1 MKATKLKI
9 FGLSSVLALTSTP
22 AFALPRMGVLS
33 LTGEQADGQGDRTSR
48 FLRAANSSRATVTD
62 AEKQRLITL
71 LLYLGL
77 TTNKPPIESTQDHIL
92 IEKIGQQ
99 VKASQTVKLSDL
111 SELYHLRMKEKHY
124 VGALSCLSFITY
136 IRTLN
141 SADHGVS
148 TIDSGEIAK
157 TKLLAGHELLE
168 MAKAETK
175 TFDVNALPHLKLAK
189 SLLQASGDVKLISH
203 IDKDIASLQESGQRP
218 RGYSGFLMVADL
230 VESTIQY
237 SPAYFAKNI
246 KEGDRI
252 ISVDGVSTSGLSSE
266 RMRRLLDGTESSTA
280 KIVLER
286 NGHRITTTFKR
297 GTPLPDKLPDDLSA
311 REYLQLAS
319 QLREVCRFEEGRLA
333 LQKAQALDGD
343 GEIASLAKK
352 MLTARFPKQEPSKQ
366 AVKLYS
372 AGYWL
377 NQDNRPEAERILK
390 QCIAAW
396 PEFELPYRQLAMVYR
411 NSGRLSESQNMLEK
425 LLKLNPDYA
434 RAWCDLSQLK
444 QEKTDYSGAVAD
456 AKHAMELDPDDAIIA
471 KWWQQL
477 TSEKPKKQ

>member
-1 MKATKLKI
+1 MKAIKLKI
-9 FGLSSVLALTSTP
+9 YSLSSVLALTIAP
-22 AFALPRMGVLS
+22 AFAIPKSGVLS
-33 LTGEQADGQGDRTSR
+33 LVGEPGVGDDDRTSR
-48 FLRAANSSRATVTD
+48 YLKAANSGHASVTD

-77 TTNKPPIESTQDHIL
+77 TTNKPPIESTQDRIL
-92 IEKIGQQ
+92 VEKVGQQ
-99 VKASQTVKLSDL
+99 VKASQPVKLGDL
-111 SELYHLRMKEKHY
+111 SELYHLRMKERHY

-141 SADHGVS
+141 SADRGVS
-148 TIDSGEIAK
+148 TIDPSEIAK

-168 MAKAETK
+168 IAKTERK

-189 SLLQASGDVKLISH
+189 SLLQSSGDAKLISH
-203 IDKDIASLQESGQRP
+203 IDNDIAALQESGQRP
-218 RGYSGFLMVADL
+218 RGYSGFLMVADM

-252 ISVDGVSTSGLSSE
+252 MSVDGVATAGLTSE
-266 RMRRLLDGTESSTA
+266 RMRRLLDGSESSIA

-286 NGHRITTTFKR
+286 NGHRINTTFKR
-297 GTPLPDKLPDDLSA
+297 GTPLPEKLPDDLNA

-333 LQKAQALDGD
+333 LQKAQTLDQN
-343 GEIASLAKK
+343 GEVASLAKK
-352 MLTARFPKQEPSKQ
+352 MLTARFPRQEPSKQ

-396 PEFELPYRQLAMVYR
+396 PEFELPYRQLAVIYR
-411 NSGRLSESQNMLEK
+411 NSGRLTESQDMLEK

-471 KWWQQL
+471 KWWHQL
-477 TSEKPKKQ
+477 TSEKSKKQ